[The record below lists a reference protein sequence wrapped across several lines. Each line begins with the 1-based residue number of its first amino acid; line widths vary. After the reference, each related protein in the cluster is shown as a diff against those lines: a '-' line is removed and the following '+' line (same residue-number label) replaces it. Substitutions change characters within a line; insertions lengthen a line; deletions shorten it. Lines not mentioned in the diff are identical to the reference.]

1 MSARSSAPERRALAV
16 GVAAALGCGAGA
28 PERDPAEVEQ
38 RARVML
44 ASTPAPAAVPDCTA
58 AALRAPSLTQRTLLE
73 LARETIPDAPERAAW
88 INPPALD
95 APAAR
100 TLLDA
105 GASVEARRRAAA
117 ELLAAPALV
126 VFRVDMVNVPLALGV
141 KELKR
146 GAVGVRAIGYDRAG
160 QATCAKVFTVRND
173 KATSEAAMDRSD
185 RATVDPAVMQLL
197 RDDLAQ
203 QLIWHVELLA
213 TGRVL

>member
-1 MSARSSAPERRALAV
+1 MSARSSAPERLAL
-16 GVAAALGCGAGA
+16 GLAAALGCGTHA
-28 PERDPAEVEQ
+28 PEREPAEVAQ
-38 RARVML
+38 HARVML
-44 ASTPAPAAVPDCTA
+44 ASTPAPAAVRVCIA
-58 AALRAPSLTQRTLLE
+58 ADLQAPSLTQRTLLE
-73 LARETIPDAPERAAW
+73 LAGEPIPDAPERAAW

-100 TLLDA
+100 ML
-105 GASVEARRRAAA
+105 VEATTSPLGRRRAAA
-117 ELLAAPALV
+117 QLLGAPRLV

-146 GAVGVRAIGYDRAG
+146 GAVGMRAIGYDRAG

-185 RATVDPAVMQLL
+185 RATVDPAVIQLL

-213 TGRVL
+213 TGRVK

>member
-1 MSARSSAPERRALAV
+1 MIIKQSKLRKNRGLQRKRRHHRVRTKIEGSAERPR
-16 GVAAALGCGAGA
+16 
-28 PERDPAEVEQ
+28 
-38 RARVML
+38 
-44 ASTPAPAAVPDCTA
+44 
-58 AALRAPSLTQRTLLE
+58 
-73 LARETIPDAPERAAW
+73 
-88 INPPALD
+88 
-95 APAAR
+95 
-100 TLLDA
+100 
-105 GASVEARRRAAA
+105 
-117 ELLAAPALV
+117 LV

-146 GAVGVRAIGYDRAG
+146 GAVGVRAIGYDRTG

-213 TGRVL
+213 TGRVQ

>member
-1 MSARSSAPERRALAV
+1 MSARSSALELFAL
-16 GVAAALGCGAGA
+16 AAALGCGTRA
-28 PERDPAEVEQ
+28 PERDPAEVAAH
-38 RARVML
+38 ARVML
-44 ASTPAPAAVPDCTA
+44 ASTPAPAAVRECTA
-58 AALRAPSLTQRTLLE
+58 ADLQAPSLTQRTLLE
-73 LARETIPDAPERAAW
+73 LAGETIPDAPERAAW

-100 TLLDA
+100 ML
-105 GASVEARRRAAA
+105 VEPTTTPVGRRRAAA
-117 ELLAAPALV
+117 QLLGAPRLV

-146 GAVGVRAIGYDRAG
+146 GAVGVRAIGYDRTG

-213 TGRVL
+213 TGRVQ